1 MLCPRF
7 TVFRLALPALAIVG
21 LTPDAEAQAPPFRC
35 GPDCTTPG
43 QYVLCNDSF
52 DQTSA
57 IAGTLELTDFLDA
70 GCMTFDPPAGSFQLV
85 AFAALFG
92 SGDQL
97 ASLVEVHTERS
108 PISLVPM
115 AKIFETG
122 AAIPFSASPGFS
134 GLFFTTQ
141 NLTTAFRLCIKQ
153 QIDGFG
159 AGTRPLTFDSD
170 GMQHMSTVFDVSRPN
185 PPNGAWNQPS
195 VANVTGDFVIRAVV
209 RYADQA
215 PWQPGGAC
223 SSADAGVSDSGANDA
238 APVSDGGGPTDGG
251 APLDGGGT
259 TDGGAPPDGGAG
271 ADASAL
277 QDAGVA
283 ADAGPSVDAG
293 ALPAP
298 RIISIT
304 PDRGPSTQ
312 ATGVVV
318 TGEGFL
324 AGLSLK
330 IGAIPTTDRT
340 VPGPTT
346 ILATVP
352 QGIAPGT
359 YDVVVQNPDGQA
371 AVLTKGF
378 TVTGA
383 GGDPP
388 PDDSCNC
395 TSARETPESGSW
407 MWGVAMLGLAALRS
421 RRARRPRRFLRRVG
435 R

>member
-1 MLCPRF
+1 MLRLGP
-7 TVFRLALPALAIVG
+7 TVFRLALPALAIIG
-21 LTPDAEAQAPPFRC
+21 FTPDAEAQAPPFRC

-108 PISLVPM
+108 PVTLVPM
-115 AKIFETG
+115 TKIFEAG

-134 GLFFTTQ
+134 GLFFATQ

-170 GMQHMSTVFDVSRPN
+170 GMQHTNTVFDLSRPN
-185 PPNGAWNQPS
+185 PPNGAWNQPT

-209 RYADQA
+209 RYADQT
-215 PWQPGGAC
+215 PWQPGGSC
-223 SSADAGVSDSGANDA
+223 SGADAGVSDSGSADA
-238 APVSDGGGPTDGG
+238 APVTDGGGATDGG
-251 APLDGGGT
+251 APLDGG
-259 TDGGAPPDGGAG
+259 AN
-271 ADASAL
+271 ADASAP
-277 QDAGVA
+277 QDASA
-283 ADAGPSVDAG
+283 PADGGLGVDAG

-318 TGEGFL
+318 TGEGFQ
-324 AGLSLK
+324 AGLTLK
-330 IGAIPTTDRT
+330 IGAIPTTDLT

-378 TVTGA
+378 TITGTE
-383 GGDPP
+383 GNPP

-395 TSARETPESGSW
+395 ASTRRTRGSGSW
-407 MWGVAMLGLAALRS
+407 MWGVAMLGLAAIRS
-421 RRARRPRRFLRRVG
+421 RRAPSRISFGSAARSAGRPASSP
-435 R
+435 